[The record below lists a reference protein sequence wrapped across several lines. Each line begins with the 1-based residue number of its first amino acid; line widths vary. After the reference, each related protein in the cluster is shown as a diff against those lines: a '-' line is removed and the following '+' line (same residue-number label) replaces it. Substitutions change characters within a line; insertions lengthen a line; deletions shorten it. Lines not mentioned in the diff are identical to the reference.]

1 MIGIIRDSSE
11 YAPVSVWIPLCSLPA
26 SANMIPDGV

>member
-1 MIGIIRDSSE
+1 MIGIVRDSSE
-11 YAPVSVWIPLCSLPA
+11 YAPVSVRVTLCSLPA